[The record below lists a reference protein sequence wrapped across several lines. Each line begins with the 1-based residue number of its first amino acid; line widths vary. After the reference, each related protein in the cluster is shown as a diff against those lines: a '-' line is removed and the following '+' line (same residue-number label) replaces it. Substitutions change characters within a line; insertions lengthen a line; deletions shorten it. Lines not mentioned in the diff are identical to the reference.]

1 MDTPGVGQQNGNGG
15 QQDGYDDHHGGP
27 GPVPVADLSGD
38 AETSAQRPRRSPGA
52 EQAVREPWR
61 MAAAYLD
68 EVADSLGQGGR
79 DVHTRTLFAADV
91 ATGVLKEAEAGGTD
105 LIAIAT
111 HGRGGVTR
119 AILGSVA
126 DKVIRGSNR
135 PVLVYRPSEV

>member
-1 MDTPGVGQQNGNGG
+1 
-15 QQDGYDDHHGGP
+15 
-27 GPVPVADLSGD
+27 
-38 AETSAQRPRRSPGA
+38 
-52 EQAVREPWR
+52 
-61 MAAAYLD
+61 
-68 EVADSLGQGGR
+68 
-79 DVHTRTLFAADV
+79 V